1 MTERIYYRDSYL
13 TRFQARVVDANPE
26 RTRVYLDRTAFYPT
40 SGGQPFD
47 TGTLGGVAVID
58 VIDEGERIAHVTAAP
73 VAQTEVEGVID
84 EARRFDHMHQ
94 HTGQHLLS
102 AVFIEMLHA
111 PTVSFHLGADACTID
126 IQRDALSADEV
137 RAVERRA
144 NDLVME
150 NRAVTVE
157 FRDTIDDLGLRKA
170 TDRTGEVRI
179 VTIAGLDRSACGGT
193 HVRATGEIGP
203 ILIRKLDRI
212 RGIVRVEFLCGTRAI
227 ARARADFDALAGVC
241 RVLSCPLDEAPA
253 HVSALQERLQTAE
266 KSRARLAGELAR
278 IEGREL
284 WRSTEPRPSGRRIAI
299 RNVPALTEEVRVLAL
314 SFVAS
319 ESACFIALASDP
331 PGILL
336 AASADSGVHAG
347 NVLKAALA
355 KHGGRGGG
363 NVALAQGSVPSK
375 EQLDRA
381 RADIETELG

>member
-1 MTERIYYRDSYL
+1 M
-13 TRFQARVVDANPE
+13 
-26 RTRVYLDRTAFYPT
+26 
-40 SGGQPFD
+40 G
-47 TGTLGGVAVID
+47 
-58 VIDEGERIAHVTAAP
+58 
-73 VAQTEVEGVID
+73 
-84 EARRFDHMHQ
+84 
-94 HTGQHLLS
+94 
-102 AVFIEMLHA
+102 
-111 PTVSFHLGADACTID
+111 
-126 IQRDALSADEV
+126 
-137 RAVERRA
+137 
-144 NDLVME
+144 
-150 NRAVTVE
+150 NRSVTVE
-157 FRDTIDDLGLRKA
+157 FRDTSEDLGLRKA
-170 TDRTGEVRI
+170 TDRTGEVRV

-212 RGIVRVEFLCGTRAI
+212 RGIVRVEFLCGARAI

-253 HVSALQERLQTAE
+253 HVSVQQERLQTAE

-278 IEGREL
+278 MEGREL

-299 RNVPALTEEVRVLAL
+299 RNAPALTEEVRVLAQ

-319 ESACFIALASDP
+319 ESACFIAVASDP

-363 NVALAQGSVPSK
+363 NAALAQGTVPSK
-375 EQLDRA
+375 EQLEEVRA
-381 RADIETELG
+381 GIETELS

>member
-1 MTERIYYRDSYL
+1 MTERLYYSDSYL
-13 TRFQARVVDANPE
+13 TRFQARVVDTNPE

-47 TGTLGGVAVID
+47 TGTLGGVAVTD

-73 VAQTEVEGVID
+73 VAQNEVECTID
-84 EARRFDHMHQ
+84 EAPRFDHMRQ

-102 AVFIEMLHA
+102 AVFIEVLAA
-111 PTVSFHLGADACTID
+111 PTVSFHLGVDACTID
-126 IQRDALSADEV
+126 IQRDALSAEEV
-137 RAVERRA
+137 RAVEKRA

-157 FRDTIDDLGLRKA
+157 FRDTTEDLGLRKA
-170 TDRTGEVRI
+170 TDRAGEIRI
-179 VTIAGLDRSACGGT
+179 VSIAGLDRSACGGT
-193 HVRATGEIGP
+193 HVRSTGEIGP

-212 RGIVRVEFLCGTRAI
+212 RGIVRVEFLCGERAI

-241 RVLSCPLDEAPA
+241 RVLSCPPDEAPA
-253 HVSALQERLQTAE
+253 HVSVQQERLQTAE

-299 RNVPALTEEVRVLAL
+299 PNVPALTEEVRVLAQ
-314 SFVAS
+314 SFIAG
-319 ESACFIALASDP
+319 EAACFIALASDP

-336 AASADSGVHAG
+336 AASADSAIHAG

-363 NVALAQGSVPSK
+363 NAALAQGSVPSK
-375 EQLDRA
+375 EQLDQV
-381 RADIETELG
+381 RADIEAELG